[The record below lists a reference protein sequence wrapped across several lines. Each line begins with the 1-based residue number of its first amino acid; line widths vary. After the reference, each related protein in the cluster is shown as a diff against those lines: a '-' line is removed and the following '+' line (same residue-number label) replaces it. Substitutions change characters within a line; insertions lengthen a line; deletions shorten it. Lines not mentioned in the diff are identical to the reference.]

1 MLIYEYYKN
10 QQTKKTMGRKSIEK
24 ERKSLSAKQKKWL
37 ANTMPFFYKNGIQG
51 PTMNDIAE
59 YLNLSKA
66 TIYNYYESKEDL
78 VHDALWLK
86 LKELDKFKDLLNDES
101 LDFIERYTEGVKF
114 ASNCLAGLSEIYL
127 EDLKNHYPKSWESV
141 SFYKEKSA
149 ENLKAYYKKGIEKG
163 LLRPFNTDLMAS
175 YDLKFFNLM
184 VDPQFLIAN
193 NVRIETAFNEY
204 FNMKFNGLLT
214 KRDLSMLTNF
224 QKN

>member
-1 MLIYEYYKN
+1 
-10 QQTKKTMGRKSIEK
+10 MGRKSIEK
-24 ERKSLSAKQKKWL
+24 ERKSLSTKQKKWL

-101 LDFIERYTEGVKF
+101 LDFVERYTEGVKF

-127 EDLKNHYPKSWESV
+127 NDLKNHYPKSWESV

-163 LLRPFNTDLMAS
+163 VLRPFNTDLMAS

-184 VDPQFLIAN
+184 VDPEFLIAN

>member
-1 MLIYEYYKN
+1 
-10 QQTKKTMGRKSIEK
+10 MGRKSIEK
-24 ERKSLSAKQKKWL
+24 ERKVLSAKQKKWL
-37 ANTMPFFYKNGIQG
+37 GNTMPFFYKNGIQG

-86 LKELDKFKDLLNDES
+86 LKELEKFKDILNDES
-101 LDFIERYTEGVKF
+101 LDFVERYTEAVKF
-114 ASNCLAGLSEIYL
+114 ASKCLEGLSEIYFD
-127 EDLKNHYPKSWESV
+127 DLRTYYPRSWESV
-141 SFYKEKSA
+141 KYYKEKSA

-163 LLRPFNTDLMAS
+163 VLRSFNTELMAS
-175 YDLKFFNLM
+175 YDLKFFNLL
-184 VDPQFLIAN
+184 VDPEFLSSN

-214 KRDLSMLTNF
+214 ERDLSVVTSF